1 MTEGNELWRR
11 WSQEDKWEG
20 WHVCVHRKC
29 SIVYF
34 YYLQRNSILFTSSV
48 CPALYF
54 APCTLCGVFC
64 LGQWVS
70 RDGEVCCCVCVWGM
84 GGKGCGVRTR
94 LYQNRAG
101 GMYTSGKIIH
111 IMTKVKIDKLF
122 LPDRNQYYTHY
133 LPYISESQ
141 MVRWQDPLR
150 VFITTKEKVMLY
162 VYQKETR
169 VKSR

>member
-1 MTEGNELWRR
+1 
-11 WSQEDKWEG
+11 
-20 WHVCVHRKC
+20 
-29 SIVYF
+29 
-34 YYLQRNSILFTSSV
+34 
-48 CPALYF
+48 
-54 APCTLCGVFC
+54 
-64 LGQWVS
+64 
-70 RDGEVCCCVCVWGM
+70 
-84 GGKGCGVRTR
+84 
-94 LYQNRAG
+94 
-101 GMYTSGKIIH
+101 MYTSGKIIH

-169 VKSR
+169 VKSRSKMAE